1 MRYSYFALVLL
12 AAGCSH
18 WEQRRLDQ
26 PTPMRAADPVW
37 IWSGG
42 KVEKW
47 QAVIITTD
55 SVSGIP
61 YGTPLVCDS
70 CRRSIPRA
78 LVDSMKVAYQTEGG
92 VKGVGGTVLV
102 LTGALVAVLLLEF
115 VGCATIGPAFG
126 GCKQ

>member
-1 MRYSYFALVLL
+1 MRYSHRALVLL
-12 AAGCSH
+12 AAGCGH

-26 PTPMRAADPVW
+26 PTPMEAAEPVW

-61 YGTPLVCDS
+61 YGTSLVCDS
-70 CRRSIPRA
+70 CRRTIPRA
-78 LVDSMKVAYQTEGG
+78 QVDSMKVAHRTRG
-92 VKGVGGTVLV
+92 VVQGVASESLI
-102 LTGALVAVLLLEF
+102 LAGALVAVLLLEI
-115 VGCATIGPAFG
+115 VGCSTIGPAFG